1 MFELLEILPQGR
13 NSQPVL
19 ARACH
24 RGTPRWTRRC
34 SIVGGCLMACLAP
47 SFLPAEAAAQRRP
60 DLPRWP
66 AAAATPA
73 AFTPTAPRAEVAP
86 PQLTRGTSESLVT
99 VPTADDPVAS
109 LLAVAFAQHP
119 ELSAADAGVQREAGE
134 RHQATRWPNPV
145 IGYMAS
151 EIGQQGRAGQQGV
164 YWSQEWITAGKLGW
178 ADQIGQWRVVAATAD
193 LEVQR
198 LRLAR
203 RVQAQYWSLVA
214 ARQRVALLTQL
225 EEVLSE
231 AVRTNEALLQAEE
244 IGRGTL
250 LQARLELAQIVAA
263 KRQANIDLQAK
274 TEVLASTLNVS
285 PDFFAQVADA
295 PWPTTLPTTWPTP
308 ASSSD
313 DALRAVSMQEDAS
326 AAVELEGAIG
336 FSEPTDSQGIPTAA
350 GAQVASPELAAARAR
365 WEAARCAI
373 RLAEVQIVPN
383 VSSQAAVQHDALS
396 NDVIVSLQMGVAL
409 PLTDRKVGLV
419 QAARAAATEAQAQY
433 EATERLLLARLASAN
448 GQYAAARALVES
460 IEAELLPL
468 AADRLAL
475 ARQAHQQGEI
485 DYLELLTA
493 QRSFLDLQ
501 QTALATREQ
510 AAEAYVRL
518 VTLGVAD

>member
-1 MFELLEILPQGR
+1 MFELTGILTQGR
-13 NSQPVL
+13 NSQWVL
-19 ARACH
+19 TRGRN
-24 RGTPRWTRRC
+24 RGTSRWTRSC

-47 SFLPAEAAAQRRP
+47 SFLPAEVAAQRRAE
-60 DLPRWP
+60 LPRWP

-73 AFTPTAPRAEVAP
+73 AFTQTAPVDEFAP
-86 PQLTRGTSESLVT
+86 PRLSRTTSESVVSLAS
-99 VPTADDPVAS
+99 VPTSDDPVAS
-109 LLAVAFAQHP
+109 LLALAFAQHP
-119 ELSAADAGVQREAGE
+119 ELSAADAGVQREAGD
-134 RHQATRWPNPV
+134 RHQSTRWPNPV
-145 IGYMAS
+145 VGYMAT
-151 EIGQQGRAGQQGV
+151 EIGQEGRAGQQGV

-193 LEVQR
+193 VEVQR
-198 LRLAR
+198 LRLSR
-203 RVQAQYWSLVA
+203 RVQAQYWGLVA

-225 EEVLSE
+225 EEVLNE
-231 AVRTNEALLQAEE
+231 AVRTNEALIQAAE

-250 LQARLELAQIVAA
+250 LQARLELAQMVAA

-274 TEVLASTLNVS
+274 TEVLASTLNVA
-285 PDFFAQVADA
+285 PDFLSQLADA
-295 PWPTTLPTTWPTP
+295 PWPVTLPTT
-308 ASSSD
+308 ASSSGGE
-313 DALRAVSMQEDAS
+313 LRADSMQEDAP
-326 AAVELEGAIG
+326 AAVELDGAVR
-336 FSEPTDSQGIPTAA
+336 FNEATDSRGVPTAA
-350 GAQVASPELAAARAR
+350 LTQVASPELAAARAR
-365 WEAARCAI
+365 WEAARCAV

-419 QAARAAATEAQAQY
+419 QAARAAATEAQAGY

-460 IEAELLPL
+460 IEGELLPL
-468 AADRLAL
+468 AAERLAL

-510 AAEAYVRL
+510 SAEAYVRL

>member
-1 MFELLEILPQGR
+1 MVDLQKRTETCRHLPWATAPGRSRNSFDWMHNFRRLGGCFLATAVVHAGFSTELL
-13 NSQPVL
+13 
-19 ARACH
+19 
-24 RGTPRWTRRC
+24 
-34 SIVGGCLMACLAP
+34 
-47 SFLPAEAAAQRRP
+47 AQRRL
-60 DLPRWP
+60 DLPAWP
-66 AAAATPA
+66 SVTTGPATYMPASAA
-73 AFTPTAPRAEVAP
+73 PTLELTAVA
-86 PQLTRGTSESLVT
+86 
-99 VPTADDPVAS
+99 ADDPVAM
-109 LLAVAFAQHP
+109 LLEVAFAQHP
-119 ELSAADAGVQREAGE
+119 ELSSAEAGVQREAGD

-145 IGYMAS
+145 IGYMAT
-151 EIGQQGRAGQQGV
+151 EIGQEGRAGQQGV

-193 LEVQR
+193 VEVQR

-231 AVRTNEALLQAEE
+231 AVRTNEALIQAAE

-250 LQARLELAQIVAA
+250 LQARLELAQMVAA
-263 KRQANIDLQAK
+263 KRQASIDLQAK
-274 TEVLASTLNVS
+274 TEVLASTLKVT
-285 PDFFAQVADA
+285 PDYLAQVADA
-295 PWPTTLPTTWPTP
+295 PWPTAATNT
-308 ASSSD
+308 AVG
-313 DALRAVSMQEDAS
+313 LRADNRQE
-326 AAVELEGAIG
+326 VG
-336 FSEPTDSQGIPTAA
+336 PTDNAPAEHWTTDVPTESGNFINS
-350 GAQVASPELAAARAR
+350 GAEMLTQVASPELAAARAR
-365 WEAARCAI
+365 WEAARCAV

-383 VSSQAAVQHDALS
+383 VSSQAAVQHDVLS

-460 IEAELLPL
+460 IEDELLPL